1 MYLIVS
7 IIKSPT
13 FSKSSEGATDL
24 GKKGCHVLEVDV
36 TEQEMID
43 AALEK
48 VKDQLKEKK
57 LSLHGI
63 VNNAGVNVTSGPM
76 EWNSPEMV
84 EKVLTVNT
92 MGVVRVT
99 RSFLPLIRAAQ
110 GDDHSARVL

>member
-1 MYLIVS
+1 M
-7 IIKSPT
+7 
-13 FSKSSEGATDL
+13 
-24 GKKGCHVLEVDV
+24 

>member
-63 VNNAGVNVTSGPM
+63 VNNAGEVMSLNSEKNGTNPTAQQNARLRRPM
-76 EWNSPEMV
+76 S
-84 EKVLTVNT
+84 K
-92 MGVVRVT
+92 
-99 RSFLPLIRAAQ
+99 
-110 GDDHSARVL
+110 